1 MLFHSTIGKTIA
13 VLAALI
19 LFTLSGVA
27 VHAQQLA
34 VPIVKDCVDG
44 QAACYATS
52 RVSGLDPNGDGFL
65 AVRSGPGS
73 DYQMTGKLVNGDV
86 VTVITVRGKWYG
98 VELPNGSFGWS
109 HSNWLAPLAG

>member
-1 MLFHSTIGKTIA
+1 MIIHRIIRLLSRGLA
-13 VLAALI
+13 VSVLLA
-19 LFTLSGVA
+19 FSSGTVA
-27 VHAQQLA
+27 AQQLV

-52 RVSGLDPNGDGFL
+52 RVTGLDPNGDGFL

-73 DYQMTGKLVNGDV
+73 DYQMIGRLVNGDV
-86 VTVITVRGKWYG
+86 VTVITSQGKWYG
-98 VELPNGSFGWS
+98 VELENGSFGWS